1 MKGEIKM
8 LEFLSFLALCISCK
22 LIQFSLFEK
31 SVLTLLYIFCVILKY
46 ANKDK
51 VKKVTELKKVIDK
64 NINDENDSN

>member
-8 LEFLSFLALCISCK
+8 LEFLSFLALCIACK

-31 SVLTLLYIFCVILKY
+31 SVITLLYIFCVILKY

>member
-1 MKGEIKM
+1 M

-31 SVLTLLYIFCVILKY
+31 AVLTLLYIFCVLLKY

>member
-1 MKGEIKM
+1 M
-8 LEFLSFLALCISCK
+8 LEFLSFLALCIACK

-31 SVLTLLYIFCVILKY
+31 AFLTLLYIFCVLLKY

>member
-1 MKGEIKM
+1 M

-31 SVLTLLYIFCVILKY
+31 AVLTLLYIFCVILKY

>member
-1 MKGEIKM
+1 M
-8 LEFLSFLALCISCK
+8 LEFLSFLALCIACK

-51 VKKVTELKKVIDK
+51 VKKVTELKKVIDE
-64 NINDENDSN
+64 NINDENNSD

>member
-8 LEFLSFLALCISCK
+8 LEFLSFLALCIACK

-51 VKKVTELKKVIDK
+51 ISDIKKNNKK
-64 NINDENDSN
+64 ENENGRKQNRR

>member
-1 MKGEIKM
+1 M
-8 LEFLSFLALCISCK
+8 LEFLSFLALCIACK

-51 VKKVTELKKVIDK
+51 IKKVTEFKKVIDK
-64 NINDENDSN
+64 NINDENDSD

>member
-1 MKGEIKM
+1 M
-8 LEFLSFLALCISCK
+8 LEFLSFLALCIACK

-51 VKKVTELKKVIDK
+51 ISDIKKNKKMRMK
-64 NINDENDSN
+64 MDENRTRGEE